1 MRPKAASSALLGDAR
16 HSARSCASSR
26 CSRDEACV
34 AHREPPCPSYTPK
47 KAWAGGVLPTGGAP
61 SFRGFGP
68 SEPILDSK
76 PRARAASSSAFRS
89 PTLVCRSSFGCCLC
103 SPDEGGHQR
112 AFGGHQRSSEV
123 IRGHSEV
130 IRGHQRSSEVIRGHQ
145 RPSEAIEHRR
155 RSISGHQAQSEPI
168 RGHQRGTR
176 WHSARS

>member
-47 KAWAGGVLPTGGAP
+47 KAGAGGVRPTGGAP
-61 SFRGFGP
+61 SLRGFGP

-112 AFGGHQRSSEV
+112 ASEV

-145 RPSEAIEHRR
+145 RSSEAIR
-155 RSISGHQAQSEPI
+155 GHQRPSEVIRGHQRSPEVIRGHQRSSEAI

-176 WHSARS
+176 